1 MDIDQNAFKVIYK
14 ISAGD
19 MRQAIN
25 LLEAV
30 AMRNQG
36 NNEKISTRSIYECAA
51 RPDPEQISLL
61 LQPMTFMER
70 NHLV

>member
-1 MDIDQNAFKVIYK
+1 MLEKISQQEKLDIDQNAFKVIYK

-36 NNEKISTRSIYECAA
+36 SSGKIKISIRSIYECAA
-51 RPDPEQISLL
+51 RPDPE
-61 LQPMTFMER
+61 
-70 NHLV
+70 